1 MTDQSRMVGKMIGR
15 PSTIEILALRV
26 YVIISCADDDLDY
39 IAIMCDACTSTTG
52 VRNALVWLERHGWLE
67 IRRARGKRNQ
77 YIPKR
82 QIEHSQPS
90 LITM

>member
-1 MTDQSRMVGKMIGR
+1 MIGR
-15 PSTIEILALRV
+15 PSTIEILSLRV
-26 YVIISCADDDLDY
+26 YEVISCSDDDLDY

-52 VRNALVWLERHGWLE
+52 VHNALVWLERHGWLE
-67 IRRARGKRNQ
+67 IRRSRGQRNQ

-82 QIEHSQPS
+82 RIYHSQPF